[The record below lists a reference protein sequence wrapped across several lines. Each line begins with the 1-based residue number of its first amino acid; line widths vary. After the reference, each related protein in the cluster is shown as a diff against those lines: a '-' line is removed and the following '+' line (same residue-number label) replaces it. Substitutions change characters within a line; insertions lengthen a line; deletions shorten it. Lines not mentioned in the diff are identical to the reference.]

1 LGCILSPTV
10 SWTANQTVASG
21 NGVFNEGSFTFSTN
35 GTWIISFCL
44 AALVTPSPNAI
55 GGIFG
60 FGGLAA
66 SAPYLTTNN
75 GVAPNTNALA
85 ASSFVYNIT
94 SSITFTIFINVFSGS
109 IYTNS
114 GASTVTF
121 TRIA

>member
-1 LGCILSPTV
+1 M
-10 SWTANQTVASG
+10 AS
-21 NGVFNEGSFTFSTN
+21 
-35 GTWIISFCL
+35 
-44 AALVTPSPNAI
+44 LVTPSPNAI

-60 FGGLAA
+60 FGGLAV
-66 SAPYLTTNN
+66 SAPFLSTNN
-75 GVAPNTNALA
+75 GTAPNTNALA

-94 SSITFTIFINVFSGS
+94 TSITFTIFINVFTGS